1 MRSVSG
7 DTDVPGPPALGA
19 EAIIEADEVALVRWP
34 AEAEQREDLARSG
47 RARLLVVAHGE
58 SPPPLLDGLED
69 WVRDGSDPVELYVRK
84 ERLRRRQAAR
94 SPARLD
100 DDGLL
105 HRGGRWVALS
115 RRELEMATVL
125 LARPGMLVSRSE
137 LLTAVCPGAVRDERR
152 ALDTLARRLHRRVSP
167 LGVAVH
173 TVRSAGFLLDMGELP
188 A

>member
-1 MRSVSG
+1 MRGVSG
-7 DTDVPGPPALGA
+7 DTCGPEPPVFGA
-19 EAIIEADEVALVRWP
+19 DATDDDVALLRWP
-34 AEAEQREDLARSG
+34 AEAERREDLAGRG
-47 RARLLVVAHGE
+47 RARLLVIEHGE
-58 SPPPLLDGLED
+58 TPPLPRDGLED
-69 WVRDGSDPVELYVRK
+69 WLREGSDPVELYVRK

-94 SPARLD
+94 APAWLD

-105 HRGGRWVALS
+105 HRGRNWVALS
-115 RRELEMATVL
+115 RREVEMATVL

-137 LLTAVCPGAVRDERR
+137 LLAVLCPGAVRDERR

-173 TVRSAGFLLDMGELP
+173 TLRSAGFLLDIGELP